1 MPAWGMHLL
10 IAKKVSEKINIKD
23 YNSFLIGNI
32 VPDINNG
39 YLIPNVSKI
48 ITHKDTHYYTEEK
61 YASTNKVM
69 YYNIKKFI
77 NDNKE
82 NIKNPVVIGYITHLL
97 TDLYWNDL
105 AYAKHGL
112 RNEENELIGVKLNTG
127 ENLIADGEGRRKVKI
142 NDFKIFTNYIYTN
155 NLLDIPKYEE
165 KLNDMVKLINIIDIN
180 EQDIKQAIQ
189 YLNSVKKGLN
199 TKDLEYKIFTKEE
212 MLENVDI
219 CANEIVKYFKEN
231 KI

>member
-39 YLIPNVSKI
+39 YVIPNVSKI

-61 YASTNKVM
+61 YKSTNKVM
-69 YYNIKKFI
+69 YYNVKKFV

-82 NIKNPVVIGYITHLL
+82 NINNPIVIGYITHLL

-105 AYAKHGL
+105 TYEKHGL
-112 RNEENELIGVKLNTG
+112 RNEENELIGIKLNNG
-127 ENLIADGEGRRKVKI
+127 ENLITDGEGRRRTKTD
-142 NDFKIFTNYIYTN
+142 DFRIFTNYIYIN
-155 NLLDIPKYEE
+155 NLIDIPKYQEE
-165 KLNDMVKLINIIDIN
+165 LYDMTKVINTIDITN
-180 EQDIKQAIQ
+180 KDIKQSIQ
-189 YLNSVKKGLN
+189 YINNVKNSASTLKQ
-199 TKDLEYKIFTKEE
+199 EYKIFTQEE
-212 MLENVDI
+212 MLENVEI
-219 CANEIVKYFKEN
+219 CAEEIAKYLKEN